1 MARKSV
7 LLDTNVLIDFLGMRQ
22 PFFEQTR
29 KLMIAAR
36 VGEFEP
42 WMSASQVTDLVY
54 ILSEGGKKRLVP
66 EVLRR
71 LRTLRLFVNVCPVTV
86 ADADAMLASDWSDP
100 EDALLA
106 RLALRLKL
114 DAIITR
120 DEDFPHIDGMP
131 VMDCEDFFA
140 WLRETEGVVYEEA
153 VL

>member
-1 MARKSV
+1 M
-7 LLDTNVLIDFLGMRQ
+7 
-22 PFFEQTR
+22 
-29 KLMIAAR
+29 
-36 VGEFEP
+36 
-42 WMSASQVTDLVY
+42 
-54 ILSEGGKKRLVP
+54 
-66 EVLRR
+66 
-71 LRTLRLFVNVCPVTV
+71 RTLRLFMNVCPVTAV
-86 ADADAMLASDWSDP
+86 DADAMLASDWSDP